1 MLVGLCYNVGMKEFI
16 CAAVAGLGTFLTF
29 IFGDWDVALQCLVIA
44 IAIDYISG
52 IIKAFI
58 NKDLSSKIGLKGLL
72 KKVGVLLIVALA
84 TLIDRI
90 TGESGAVRTL
100 VIYYF
105 VANEGLSVVENLG
118 EAGLPIPDVI
128 KKALKSLK
136 SQSKEKK
143 NDKKL
148 SNKKR

>member
-1 MLVGLCYNVGMKEFI
+1 MKEFI
-16 CAAVAGLGTFLTF
+16 CAAIAGLGTFLTF

-44 IAIDYISG
+44 VALDYISG
-52 IIKAFI
+52 IIKAFV
-58 NKDLSSKIGLKGLL
+58 NKELSSKIGVKGLL
-72 KKVGVLLIVALA
+72 KKVGVFVVVALA
-84 TLIDRI
+84 VLIDKI

-105 VANEGLSVVENLG
+105 VANEGLSIVENLS

-136 SQSKEKK
+136 NESKGKK
-143 NDKKL
+143 HDKKL
-148 SNKKR
+148 SIKKG

>member
-1 MLVGLCYNVGMKEFI
+1 MLADLCYNVGMKEFI
-16 CAAVAGLGTFLTF
+16 CAAVAGIGTFLTF

-58 NKDLSSKIGLKGLL
+58 NKDLSSKIGVKGLL

>member
-1 MLVGLCYNVGMKEFI
+1 MKEFI
-16 CAAVAGLGTFLTF
+16 CAAIAGIGTFLTF

-44 IAIDYISG
+44 IALDYVSG

-58 NKDLSSKIGLKGLL
+58 NKELSSKIGVKGIL
-72 KKVGVLLIVALA
+72 KKVGVLVVVALA
-84 TLIDRI
+84 VLIDKI

-105 VANEGLSVVENLG
+105 VANEGLSIIENLG

-136 SQSKEKK
+136 NESKGKS

-148 SNKKR
+148 SRKKR

>member
-1 MLVGLCYNVGMKEFI
+1 MKEFI
-16 CAAVAGLGTFLTF
+16 CAAIAGLGTFLTF

-44 IAIDYISG
+44 VALDYISG
-52 IIKAFI
+52 VIKAFV
-58 NKDLSSKIGLKGLL
+58 NKELSSKIGLKGLL
-72 KKVGVLLIVALA
+72 KKVGVFVIVALA
-84 TLIDRI
+84 VLIDKI

-105 VANEGLSVVENLG
+105 VANEGLSIVENLS

-136 SQSKEKK
+136 NEAKGKK

-148 SNKKR
+148 SSKKG

>member
-1 MLVGLCYNVGMKEFI
+1 MKEFI
-16 CAAVAGLGTFLTF
+16 CAALAGIGTFLTF
-29 IFGDWDVALQCLVIA
+29 IFGEWDVALQCLVIA
-44 IAIDYISG
+44 VALDYLSG
-52 IIKAFI
+52 VIKAFV
-58 NKDLSSKIGLKGLL
+58 NKELSSKIGFKGLL
-72 KKVGVLLIVALA
+72 KKVGVFVIVALA
-84 TLIDRI
+84 VLIDKI
-90 TGESGAVRTL
+90 TGESGMVRTL

-105 VANEGLSVVENLG
+105 VANEGLSIVENLG

-136 SQSKEKK
+136 NESKGKS

>member
-1 MLVGLCYNVGMKEFI
+1 MKEFI
-16 CAAVAGLGTFLTF
+16 CAAIAGIGTFLTF

-44 IAIDYISG
+44 IALDYVSG

-58 NKDLSSKIGLKGLL
+58 NKELSSKIGVKGIL
-72 KKVGVLLIVALA
+72 KKVGVLVVVALA
-84 TLIDRI
+84 VLIDKI

-105 VANEGLSVVENLG
+105 VANEGLSIVENLG

-136 SQSKEKK
+136 NESKGKS

-148 SNKKR
+148 SRKKR

>member
-1 MLVGLCYNVGMKEFI
+1 MKEFI
-16 CAAVAGLGTFLTF
+16 CAAIAGLGTFLTF

-44 IAIDYISG
+44 IALDYISG
-52 IIKAFI
+52 LIKAFV
-58 NKDLSSKIGLKGLL
+58 NKELSSKIGLKGIL
-72 KKVGVLLIVALA
+72 KKVGILVIVALA
-84 TLIDRI
+84 VLIDKV

-105 VANEGLSVVENLG
+105 VANEGLSIIENLS
-118 EAGLPIPDVI
+118 EAGLPIPEVL

-136 SQSKEKK
+136 NQSKGKS

-148 SNKKR
+148 SSKKG

>member
-1 MLVGLCYNVGMKEFI
+1 MKEFI
-16 CAAVAGLGTFLTF
+16 CAAAAGLGTFLSF
-29 IFGDWDVALQCLVIA
+29 VFGDWDVALQCLVIA

-52 IIKAFI
+52 LIKAFI
-58 NKDLSSKIGLKGLL
+58 NKELSSKIGVKGLL

-84 TLIDRI
+84 TLIDKI
-90 TGESGAVRTL
+90 TGESGMVRTL

-105 VANEGLSVVENLG
+105 VANEGLSVIENLG

-136 SQSKEKK
+136 NESKGKS
-143 NDKKL
+143 NGKKL
-148 SNKKR
+148 SRKKR

>member
-1 MLVGLCYNVGMKEFI
+1 MKEFI
-16 CAAVAGLGTFLTF
+16 CAAVAGIGTFLTF

>member
-1 MLVGLCYNVGMKEFI
+1 MLADLCYNVGMKEFI
-16 CAAVAGLGTFLTF
+16 CAAVAGIGTFLTF

>member
-1 MLVGLCYNVGMKEFI
+1 MKEFI
-16 CAAVAGLGTFLTF
+16 CAALAGIGTFLTF

-44 IAIDYISG
+44 IALDYISG
-52 IIKAFI
+52 IIKAFV
-58 NKDLSSKIGLKGLL
+58 NKELSSKIGVKGIL
-72 KKVGVLLIVALA
+72 KKVGVLVVVALA
-84 TLIDRI
+84 VLIDKI

-105 VANEGLSVVENLG
+105 VANEGLSIVENLG

-136 SQSKEKK
+136 NESKGKT
-143 NDKKL
+143 NGKKL
-148 SNKKR
+148 PIKKR

>member
-1 MLVGLCYNVGMKEFI
+1 MKEFI
-16 CAAVAGLGTFLTF
+16 CAAIAGLGTFLSF

-44 IAIDYISG
+44 VALDYISG
-52 IIKAFI
+52 IIKAFV
-58 NKDLSSKIGLKGLL
+58 NKDLSSKIGVKGLL
-72 KKVGVLLIVALA
+72 KKVGVFIIVALA
-84 TLIDRI
+84 VLIDKV
-90 TGESGAVRTL
+90 TGESGMVRTL

-105 VANEGLSVVENLG
+105 VANEGLSIIENLG

-136 SQSKEKK
+136 NESKGKS

-148 SNKKR
+148 STKKG

>member
-1 MLVGLCYNVGMKEFI
+1 MKEFI
-16 CAAVAGLGTFLTF
+16 CAAIAGLGTFLTF

-44 IAIDYISG
+44 VALDYISG
-52 IIKAFI
+52 VIKAFV
-58 NKDLSSKIGLKGLL
+58 NKELSSKIGLKGLL
-72 KKVGVLLIVALA
+72 KKVGVFVVVALA
-84 TLIDRI
+84 VLIDKI

-105 VANEGLSVVENLG
+105 VANEGLSIVENLS

-136 SQSKEKK
+136 NEAKGKK
-143 NDKKL
+143 HDKKL
-148 SNKKR
+148 SSKKG

>member
-1 MLVGLCYNVGMKEFI
+1 MKEFI
-16 CAAVAGLGTFLTF
+16 CAAIAGLGTFLSF
-29 IFGDWDVALQCLVIA
+29 VFGDWDVALQCLIIA

-58 NKDLSSKIGLKGLL
+58 NKELSSKIGVKGLL

-84 TLIDRI
+84 TLIDKI
-90 TGESGAVRTL
+90 TGETGMVRTL

-105 VANEGLSVVENLG
+105 VANEGLSVIENLG

-136 SQSKEKK
+136 NESKGKS
-143 NDKKL
+143 NGKKL
-148 SNKKR
+148 SRKKR

>member
-1 MLVGLCYNVGMKEFI
+1 MKEFI
-16 CAAVAGLGTFLTF
+16 CAALAGIGTFLTF

-44 IAIDYISG
+44 VALDYISG
-52 IIKAFI
+52 VIKAFV
-58 NKDLSSKIGLKGLL
+58 NKELSSKIGVKGLL
-72 KKVGVLLIVALA
+72 KKVGVFVIVALA
-84 TLIDRI
+84 VLLDKI
-90 TGESGAVRTL
+90 TGESGMVRTL

-105 VANEGLSVVENLG
+105 VANEGLSIVENLG

-136 SQSKEKK
+136 NESKGKS

>member
-1 MLVGLCYNVGMKEFI
+1 MKEFI
-16 CAAVAGLGTFLTF
+16 CAALAGLGTFLTF

-44 IAIDYISG
+44 IALDYISG

-58 NKDLSSKIGLKGLL
+58 NKELSSKIGVKGIL
-72 KKVGVLLIVALA
+72 KKVGILVIVALA
-84 TLIDRI
+84 VLIDKV

-105 VANEGLSVVENLG
+105 VANEGLSIVENLG

-136 SQSKEKK
+136 SESKGKQ

-148 SNKKR
+148 STKKK

>member
-1 MLVGLCYNVGMKEFI
+1 MKEFI
-16 CAAVAGLGTFLTF
+16 CATIAGLGTFLTF

-52 IIKAFI
+52 LIKAFI

-136 SQSKEKK
+136 DSTKEKK
-143 NDKKL
+143 NGKKL
-148 SNKKR
+148 PNKKR

>member
-1 MLVGLCYNVGMKEFI
+1 MKEFI
-16 CAAVAGLGTFLTF
+16 CAAIAGLGTFLSF
-29 IFGDWDVALQCLVIA
+29 VFGDWDVALQCLVIA

-58 NKDLSSKIGLKGLL
+58 NKELSSKIGVKGLL

-90 TGESGAVRTL
+90 TGESGMVRTL

-105 VANEGLSVVENLG
+105 VANEGLSVIENLG

-136 SQSKEKK
+136 NESKGKQ
-143 NDKKL
+143 NGKKL
-148 SNKKR
+148 SRKKR

>member
-1 MLVGLCYNVGMKEFI
+1 MLAGLCYNVGMKEFI
-16 CAAVAGLGTFLTF
+16 CAACAGLGTFLSF
-29 IFGDWDVALQCLVIA
+29 VFGDWDVALQCLIIA

-58 NKDLSSKIGLKGLL
+58 NKELSSKIGVKGLL

-84 TLIDRI
+84 TLIDKI
-90 TGESGAVRTL
+90 TGESGMVRTL

-105 VANEGLSVVENLG
+105 VANEGLSVIENLG

-136 SQSKEKK
+136 NESKGKT

-148 SNKKR
+148 SRKKR

>member
-1 MLVGLCYNVGMKEFI
+1 MKEFI
-16 CAAVAGLGTFLTF
+16 CATVAGLGTFLSF
-29 IFGDWDVALQCLVIA
+29 VFGDWDVALQCLIIA

-58 NKDLSSKIGLKGLL
+58 NKELSSKIGVKGLL

-84 TLIDRI
+84 TLIDKI
-90 TGESGAVRTL
+90 TGESGMVRTL

-105 VANEGLSVVENLG
+105 VANEGLSVIENLG

-136 SQSKEKK
+136 NESKGKT
-143 NDKKL
+143 NGKKL
-148 SNKKR
+148 SRKKR

>member
-1 MLVGLCYNVGMKEFI
+1 MKEFI
-16 CAAVAGLGTFLTF
+16 CAAIAGLGTFLTF

-44 IAIDYISG
+44 VALDYISG
-52 IIKAFI
+52 IIKAFV
-58 NKDLSSKIGLKGLL
+58 NKELSSKIGVKGLL
-72 KKVGVLLIVALA
+72 KKVGVFVVVALA
-84 TLIDRI
+84 VLIDKI

-105 VANEGLSVVENLG
+105 VANEGLSIVENLS

-136 SQSKEKK
+136 NEAKGKK
-143 NDKKL
+143 HDKKL
-148 SNKKR
+148 SSKKG

>member
-1 MLVGLCYNVGMKEFI
+1 MKEFI
-16 CAAVAGLGTFLTF
+16 CAATAGLGTFLSF
-29 IFGDWDVALQCLVIA
+29 VFGDWDVALQCLIIA

-58 NKDLSSKIGLKGLL
+58 NKELSSKIGVKGLL

-84 TLIDRI
+84 TLIDKI
-90 TGESGAVRTL
+90 TGETGMVRTL

-105 VANEGLSVVENLG
+105 VANEGLSVIENLG

-136 SQSKEKK
+136 NESKGKS
-143 NDKKL
+143 NGKKL
-148 SNKKR
+148 SRKKR

>member
-1 MLVGLCYNVGMKEFI
+1 MKEFI
-16 CAAVAGLGTFLTF
+16 CAAIAGLGTFLTF

-44 IAIDYISG
+44 VALDYISG
-52 IIKAFI
+52 VIKAFV
-58 NKDLSSKIGLKGLL
+58 NKELSSKIGVKGLL
-72 KKVGVLLIVALA
+72 KKVGVFVVVALA
-84 TLIDRI
+84 VLIDKI

-105 VANEGLSVVENLG
+105 VANEGLSIVENLG

-136 SQSKEKK
+136 NEAKGK
-143 NDKKL
+143 NHDKKL
-148 SNKKR
+148 SSKKG

>member
-1 MLVGLCYNVGMKEFI
+1 MKEFI
-16 CAAVAGLGTFLTF
+16 CAALAGIGTFLTF

-44 IAIDYISG
+44 IALDYISG

-58 NKDLSSKIGLKGLL
+58 NKELSSKIGVKGIL
-72 KKVGVLLIVALA
+72 KKVGVLVVVALA
-84 TLIDRI
+84 VLIDKV

-105 VANEGLSVVENLG
+105 VANEGLSIIENLG

-136 SQSKEKK
+136 NESKGKS
-143 NDKKL
+143 NGKKL

>member
-1 MLVGLCYNVGMKEFI
+1 MKEFI
-16 CAAVAGLGTFLTF
+16 CAAIAGIGTFLTF

-44 IAIDYISG
+44 VALDYLSG
-52 IIKAFI
+52 VIKAFV
-58 NKDLSSKIGLKGLL
+58 NKELSSKIGFKGLL
-72 KKVGVLLIVALA
+72 KKVGVFVIVALA
-84 TLIDRI
+84 VLIDRI
-90 TGESGAVRTL
+90 TGESGMVRTL

-105 VANEGLSVVENLG
+105 VANEGLSIVENLG

-136 SQSKEKK
+136 NESKGKS

-148 SNKKR
+148 PNKKR

>member
-1 MLVGLCYNVGMKEFI
+1 MKEFI
-16 CAAVAGLGTFLTF
+16 CAALAGLGTFLTF

-44 IAIDYISG
+44 VALDYISG

-58 NKDLSSKIGLKGLL
+58 NKELSSKIGVKGLL
-72 KKVGVLLIVALA
+72 KKVGVFIIVALA
-84 TLIDRI
+84 VLIDKV
-90 TGESGAVRTL
+90 TGESGMVRTL

-105 VANEGLSVVENLG
+105 VANEGLSIIENLG

-136 SQSKEKK
+136 DESKGKS
-143 NDKKL
+143 NGKKL
-148 SNKKR
+148 STKKR

>member
-1 MLVGLCYNVGMKEFI
+1 MKEFI
-16 CAAVAGLGTFLTF
+16 CAAIAGIGTFLTF

-44 IAIDYISG
+44 IALDYVSG

-58 NKDLSSKIGLKGLL
+58 NKELSSKIGVKGIL
-72 KKVGVLLIVALA
+72 KKVGVLVVVALA
-84 TLIDRI
+84 VLIDKI

-105 VANEGLSVVENLG
+105 VANEGLSIIENLG

-136 SQSKEKK
+136 NESKGKSY
-143 NDKKL
+143 DKKL
-148 SNKKR
+148 SRKKR

>member
-1 MLVGLCYNVGMKEFI
+1 MKEFI
-16 CAAVAGLGTFLTF
+16 CAAVAGIGTFLTF

-58 NKDLSSKIGLKGLL
+58 NKDLSSKIGVKGLL

>member
-1 MLVGLCYNVGMKEFI
+1 MKEFI
-16 CAAVAGLGTFLTF
+16 CAATAGLGTFLSF
-29 IFGDWDVALQCLVIA
+29 VFGDWDVALQCLIIA

-58 NKDLSSKIGLKGLL
+58 NKELSSKIGVKGLL

-84 TLIDRI
+84 TLIDKI
-90 TGESGAVRTL
+90 TGETGMVRTL

-105 VANEGLSVVENLG
+105 VANEGLSVIENLG

-136 SQSKEKK
+136 NESKGKS

-148 SNKKR
+148 SRKKR